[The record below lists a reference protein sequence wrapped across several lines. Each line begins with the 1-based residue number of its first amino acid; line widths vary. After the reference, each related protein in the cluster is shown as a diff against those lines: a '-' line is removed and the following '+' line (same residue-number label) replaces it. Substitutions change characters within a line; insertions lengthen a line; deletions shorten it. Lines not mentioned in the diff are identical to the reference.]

1 MFFKTHC
8 FYFST
13 VTGDINRPLELDG
26 TCIKR
31 TAVSF
36 ISSMHLVASV
46 AVRTGIPVSWCS
58 LSSYHPQTP
67 SNSNRLVSAFWHRI
81 RYFPKD
87 QTVTFSSKRKWGERN
102 NNNKTNWSLLRLAAL
117 WNNLGK
123 KTDFPVP
130 GLTSDV
136 SSYLNL
142 FNVQVLERRGIC
154 KPAHLCPTARDLFA
168 PYITSV

>member
-102 NNNKTNWSLLRLAAL
+102 NNNKTNWSLLRPCGTL
-117 WNNLGK
+117 WNNLGGK
-123 KTDFPVP
+123 KQIFPSLVWP
-130 GLTSDV
+130 VMFRPISIYSMCKCWKGV
-136 SSYLNL
+136 VFANL
-142 FNVQVLERRGIC
+142 HIC
-154 KPAHLCPTARDLFA
+154 ALPHVTCLHH
-168 PYITSV
+168 I